1 MKSGRRGC
9 GPTTGTTHLNLMSSI
24 PRTSPDGS
32 GVPTRGAPAT
42 LPRVLA
48 GELVGTYILV
58 LFGTGSVV
66 AAVVTGAQ
74 VGLWQ
79 VAVVWAFGVALA
91 IYATANVSGAH
102 LNPAVSLAFAI
113 FRRPEFSV
121 RLLPVYW
128 AAQLAG
134 AVLAGLSVLAIFG
147 PFISRFE
154 AANQLVRGEAGSQRS
169 AMVFGEY
176 FPNPDI
182 YGTGE
187 AATGLI
193 SPAGA
198 AFVEGFGTAILVL
211 VIFSLTD
218 RRNAGL
224 STKNMTPLLIGFTV
238 AALISL
244 FAPLT
249 QAGWNPA
256 RDFGPRIVAYFAG
269 WGSIAIPGPSGGFWV
284 YIVGPMI
291 GAPIGAAIHEFIIGP
306 GLGFISGPPNESGNG
321 AKRT

>member
-1 MKSGRRGC
+1 
-9 GPTTGTTHLNLMSSI
+9 MSSV
-24 PRTSPDGS
+24 PGNRPSSVEGASPVLRGS
-32 GVPTRGAPAT
+32 TRAFM
-42 LPRVLA
+42 
-48 GELVGTYILV
+48 GETIGTYILV
-58 LFGTGSVV
+58 LFGIGSVA
-66 AAVVTGAQ
+66 AAVATGAQ
-74 VGLWQ
+74 MGLWQ

-91 IYATANVSGAH
+91 IYVSANVSGAH

-113 FRRPEFSV
+113 FRRSEFSF
-121 RLLPVYW
+121 RKLPLYW
-128 AAQLAG
+128 TAQLIG
-134 AVLAGLSVLAIFG
+134 AVLAGVTVLAIFSA
-147 PFISRFE
+147 FIVRFE
-154 AANQLVRGEAGSQRS
+154 ADNGLVRGEDGSQLS
-169 AMVFGEY
+169 AMMFGEY
-176 FPNPDI
+176 FPNPAI
-182 YGTGE
+182 YGTGPE
-187 AATGLI
+187 AAELI

-256 RDFGPRIVAYFAG
+256 RDFGPRIVAFFAG
-269 WGSIAIPGPSGGFWV
+269 WGSIAIPGPSNGFWA

-291 GAPIGAAIHEFIIGP
+291 GAPVGAAVHEYLVRP
-306 GLGFISGPPNESGNG
+306 GLERIRSSNNGNVRG
-321 AKRT
+321 ENS